1 MKNEQPSSESSPTE
15 NYVIGPNGEKR
26 PACEVANAI
35 HVMKMAT
42 GLAEEEYVEDAP
54 KKKPKE
60 KDD

>member
-1 MKNEQPSSESSPTE
+1 MKKEDLPEEP
-15 NYVIGPNGEKR
+15 YVVGPNGEKL

-54 KKKPKE
+54 KENNETAEE
-60 KDD
+60 KDR